1 MSTTLAKPKPRKK
14 RGLPDTP
21 NYLTI
26 LPPGRIIDEKM
37 FELGIDTAELARR
50 MEVPIET
57 AEKLIRYEI
66 PLTED
71 LAQRLEKATWMPA
84 HVMLRIESGYQRDMK
99 LAMEHPE
106 IPAYLGTEIINQPKR
121 KKKAEGRS

>member
-1 MSTTLAKPKPRKK
+1 MSTTLARPKPRKK
-14 RGLPDTP
+14 RGLPHTP

-26 LPPGRIIDEKM
+26 LPPGRIIEEKI
-37 FELGIDTAELARR
+37 FEMGIDVAELARR

-84 HVMLRIESGYQRDMK
+84 HVMLRFEAGYRRDLI
-99 LAMEHPE
+99 LAREHPE
-106 IPAYLGTEIINQPKR
+106 IPAYLGDEIINQPKR
-121 KKKAEGRS
+121 KKKAAS